1 MSDLKC
7 IKPCGYGDF
16 CQLGTICSARSGGGK
31 CCVRDTPPP
40 PPSPG
45 PPPPSPGPPPPS
57 PGPPPPPTPTYPP
70 VPENCK
76 TKSRYYGT
84 CDSLGPQSDCSQFVS
99 YDSSLKTWFEC
110 NSQSSPFQGGLYTCV
125 KGTSCKGSTPAPSP
139 PAPSPPTPPA
149 PSPPSPSSTVYYC
162 NSDGGCTKGVFGS
175 SPNKYYPTMSQ
186 CFSNCKSSPPSPG
199 PPSPPSPG
207 PPPPPSPGPP
217 SPPSPGPPPPSPGP
231 PGPKPPGPKPPGP
244 KPPGPKPPGPK
255 PPGPT
260 PSFTLVNPAPNSVD
274 QKYKSYH
281 CFRNSKLDYSKLGGM
296 YDQFT
301 KRSSDDYQKQYAW
314 PKDFILPDKQT
325 KPERL
330 QVTHNCLTLPKNN
343 CHEHYQLVKN
353 ENNDQWEP
361 KSCILTPERIQGS
374 LFQPG
379 TSYDNQGKSKPSCI
393 VSTGTYSQTIK
404 TRDLNSETNVP
415 KIQCKQYKQ
424 KRTSGDGSKHYE
436 YCDQTGSCT
445 WTSDP
450 PGPLNINPF
459 VTDPEPTPEP
469 VPTPDPTPYIPPP
482 PPKKTPSVT
491 PSSSM
496 STSEIIGILILVLIV
511 LIIPFLI
518 YWLNRT
524 RTYQ

>member
-1 MSDLKC
+1 MTDPVCVS
-7 IKPCGYGDF
+7 PCGYNGS
-16 CQLGTICSARSGGGK
+16 CRIPRSTCIRISGRGQ
-31 CCVRDTPPP
+31 CCVLDTPP
-40 PPSPG
+40 PG
-45 PPPPSPGPPPPS
+45 PPPPSPGPSPPP
-57 PGPPPPPTPTYPP
+57 GPPPTPTYPP
-70 VPENCK
+70 VPEGCK

-84 CDSLGPQSDCSQFVS
+84 CDSLRPQSDCSQFVS

-110 NSQSSPFQGGLYTCV
+110 DSQSSPFQGGLYTCV
-125 KGTSCKGSTPAPSP
+125 KGTSCKGATPTPSPPAPSPPTP

-186 CFSNCKSSPPSPG
+186 CFSNCKS
-199 PPSPPSPG
+199 PSPPSPG
-207 PPPPPSPGPP
+207 PKP
-217 SPPSPGPPPPSPGP
+217 PGP
-231 PGPKPPGPKPPGP
+231 PGPKPPGPKPGP
-244 KPPGPKPPGPK
+244 T
-255 PPGPT
+255 PT
-260 PSFTLVNPAPNSVD
+260 PSFNLVNPAPNSID

-281 CFRNSKLDYSKLGGM
+281 CFRDSKLDYSKLGGM

-301 KRSSDDYQKQYAW
+301 KRSSDDYQKKYAW
-314 PKDFILPDKQT
+314 PKDFIRPDKQT

-330 QVTHNCLTLPKNN
+330 RVTHNCLTLPKNS

-353 ENNDQWEP
+353 EDNDQWEP

-374 LFQPG
+374 LSQPG
-379 TSYDNQGKSKPSCI
+379 TSYDNRGKSKPSCI
-393 VSTGTYSQTIK
+393 ASTGTYNEKIQM
-404 TRDLNSETNVP
+404 RDLNSETNVP
-415 KIQCKQYKQ
+415 KIQCTQYKR
-424 KRTSGDGSKHYE
+424 KRTSRDGSKHYE

-450 PGPLNINPF
+450 PGPLTINPF
-459 VTDPEPTPEP
+459 VTDPAPTPEP

-491 PSSSM
+491 PSSSL
-496 STSEIIGILILVLIV
+496 STSEIIGIIILVLIV

-518 YWLNRT
+518 YWLNRK
-524 RTYQ
+524 RPYQ